1 MVSVIIPTYNRAGTL
16 MRSVQSVMEQSYSEW
31 ELIIVDDGSTDNTK
45 DIVKPVLEQDV
56 RIRYIYCPENKGQ
69 ASARNTGIQAAQG
82 EYVAFQDSDDC
93 WLPDKLQLQMSM
105 MKAHPEYGLVY
116 GQVVYDEGGKLSVPY
131 PPTDAGTQVFK
142 ACLKQNQI
150 GTPTMLVR
158 KAVFDTI
165 GLFDTS
171 LAALEDYELALRI
184 TKHFPTG
191 FVAAPVLKAY
201 KSADSVSRDL
211 GNHLIA
217 SSIILKKYE
226 KDIRDNGLWDYK
238 MDALEEMA
246 RQYDVVEDLEDIF
259 KALKIFRGLL

>member
-16 MRSVQSVMEQSYSEW
+16 MRSIRSVMEQSYSEW

-56 RIRYIYCPENKGQ
+56 RIRYICCPENKGQ

-105 MKAHPEYGLVY
+105 MEAHPEYGLVY
-116 GQVVYDEGGKLSVPY
+116 GQMVYNENEVLSIPF
-131 PPTDAGTQVFK
+131 PPLNAGEWIFK
-142 ACLKQNQI
+142 ECLKQNLISTQ
-150 GTPTMLVR
+150 TMLVR
-158 KAVFDTI
+158 RTIFDKI
-165 GLFDTS
+165 GLFDTNMS
-171 LAALEDYELALRI
+171 ALEDYELALRI
-184 TKHFPTG
+184 TKNYPVG
-191 FVAAPVLKAY
+191 FVTEPVVTAY
-201 KSADSVSRDL
+201 KSTDSVSRDL
-211 GNHLIA
+211 GKHLIS

-238 MDALEEMA
+238 MDTLEEMA
-246 RQYDVVEDLEDIF
+246 RQYDVLEDLKDIF
-259 KALKIFRGLL
+259 KALKICRN